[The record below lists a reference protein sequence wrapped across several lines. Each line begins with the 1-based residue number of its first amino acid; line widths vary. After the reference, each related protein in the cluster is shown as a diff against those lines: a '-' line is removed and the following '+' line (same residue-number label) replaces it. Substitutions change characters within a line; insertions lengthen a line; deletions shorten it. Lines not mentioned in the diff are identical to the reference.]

1 MKVFVEIEEA
11 AERLEDLIELALLG
25 DEIVIC
31 RDGTPAAT
39 FIPIEKKEEAM
50 DKILA
55 LATEGRKNVPVGAT
69 SNNEDFYDEHGLPV

>member
-50 DKILA
+50 WPAAGFMDIEL
-55 LATEGRKNVPVGAT
+55 RC
-69 SNNEDFYDEHGLPV
+69 SS

>member
-31 RDGTPAAT
+31 RDGTPTASLA
-39 FIPIEKKEEAM
+39 PIDEKEKAM
-50 DKILA
+50 DRFMA
-55 LATEGRKNVPVGAT
+55 LAAEGRKNVPVGAT
-69 SNNEDFYDEHGLPV
+69 SNHDDFYDEHGLPV